1 MCTVAEKDVL
11 FELINDAIASIRRQN
26 KDDDESI
33 KDKRFLYK
41 LREHYYATD
50 ETKIDYETEAD
61 TINLYRKKYTTWF
74 IQKKTAQSQ
83 GNITI

>member
-1 MCTVAEKDVL
+1 MCTVAEKEVL

-74 IQKKTAQSQ
+74 IQKKVQFQ

>member
-26 KDDDESI
+26 IDDDESI

-50 ETKIDYETEAD
+50 ETKIYYATEAD

-74 IQKKTAQSQ
+74 IQKNSS
-83 GNITI
+83 ITG

>member
-11 FELINDAIASIRRQN
+11 FELINDTIASIRRQN

-50 ETKIDYETEAD
+50 EIKIDYETEAD
-61 TINLYRKKYTTWF
+61 KIDVYRKKYTTWF
-74 IQKKTAQSQ
+74 IQKKKNSS
-83 GNITI
+83 ITG

>member
-50 ETKIDYETEAD
+50 EIKIDYETEAEK
-61 TINLYRKKYTTWF
+61 KKYTTWF
-74 IQKKTAQSQ
+74 IQKKVQSQ

>member
-1 MCTVAEKDVL
+1 MYSSWERCSVW
-11 FELINDAIASIRRQN
+11 INQWYNSN

-50 ETKIDYETEAD
+50 EIKIDYETEAD
-61 TINLYRKKYTTWF
+61 KIDVYRKKYTTWF
-74 IQKKTAQSQ
+74 IQKKQLNHRVT
-83 GNITI
+83 